1 MRNIFHSNWFLFTIK
16 VNRKWRN
23 IVNQQLSVFEL
34 NGSKESRSNTR
45 KYYFFKTRNGWIIF
59 EITPSQ
65 DICRN
70 DMSTVVQRV
79 AILLSVY
86 TVFLHHFMFLFLN
99 LVFFVQYQM
108 YKEVQYQLLTLKK
121 LLLKYSLFGFVT
133 GISRDGDA
141 ISESDDECV
150 EKTPYSSCT
159 RYFPCP
165 SCRTRKTPFWKSNG
179 WWWHCKVS

>member
-1 MRNIFHSNWFLFTIK
+1 
-16 VNRKWRN
+16 
-23 IVNQQLSVFEL
+23 
-34 NGSKESRSNTR
+34 
-45 KYYFFKTRNGWIIF
+45 
-59 EITPSQ
+59 
-65 DICRN
+65 
-70 DMSTVVQRV
+70 MSTVVQHV

-99 LVFFVQYQM
+99 HILFVQNQI
-108 YKEVQYQLLTLKK
+108 YKEVQYQLFILK

-165 SCRTRKTPFWKSNG
+165 SCRTRKTPF
-179 WWWHCKVS
+179 

>member
-1 MRNIFHSNWFLFTIK
+1 MI
-16 VNRKWRN
+16 
-23 IVNQQLSVFEL
+23 
-34 NGSKESRSNTR
+34 
-45 KYYFFKTRNGWIIF
+45 FKTTKGRIIF

-79 AILLSVY
+79 AVLLSVY

-99 LVFFVQYQM
+99 IVFFCSVSNVQGSTISITYF
-108 YKEVQYQLLTLKK
+108 EK